1 MKKLVRQLKELQS
14 FNIELS
20 GDIDKI
26 LDNPKEWAEKVAE
39 DSIRTHLELY
49 VKAKKLGV
57 QFANELKD

>member
-1 MKKLVRQLKELQS
+1 MKKLVRQLKELQN

-39 DSIRTHLELY
+39 DSIRTHLVLY
-49 VKAKKLGV
+49 VKAKNLGV